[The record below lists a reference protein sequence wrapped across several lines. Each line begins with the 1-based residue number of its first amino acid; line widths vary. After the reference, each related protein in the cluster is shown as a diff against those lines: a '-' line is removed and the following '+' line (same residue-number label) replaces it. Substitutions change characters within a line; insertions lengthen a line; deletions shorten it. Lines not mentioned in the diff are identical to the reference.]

1 MSRIGKQP
9 VLLREGVK
17 ATLDGRELVIEK
29 GGRKLSQ
36 WIDPAISVAIEGETV
51 VFARASDDVRTRA
64 LHGLYRALAQN
75 MVTGLLKG
83 YQKTLK
89 IVGVGY
95 GARPAGKTL
104 ELNVGYAN
112 PVRVEIPEGL
122 TVEVPDASTIVV
134 KGHDK
139 HRVGQ
144 LAADI
149 RRARPPEPYKGKGIR
164 YSDEV
169 VRRKAGKT
177 VGASGS

>member
-9 VLLREGVK
+9 VLLHEGVK
-17 ATLDGRELVIEK
+17 AALSGRELQIEK
-29 GGRKLSQ
+29 GGRRLCQ
-36 WIDPAISVAIEGETV
+36 WIDPAITVTIEGESV
-51 VFARASDDVRTRA
+51 VFTRGSDDGRTRA

-89 IVGVGY
+89 IVGVGF
-95 GARPAGKTL
+95 GARPAGKSL
-104 ELNVGYAN
+104 ELNVGFAN
-112 PVRVEIPEGL
+112 PVKIEIPEGL
-122 TVEVPDASTIVV
+122 TVEVPDATTIVV
-134 KGHDK
+134 KGCDK
-139 HRVGQ
+139 HSVGQ

-164 YSDEV
+164 YVDEV

-177 VGASGS
+177 VGAGGS